1 MEEQNEACDKAT
13 GMKVDNSGLG
23 DEDDVSSE
31 VSVNSKGFP
40 MILKTPEA
48 SKEGS
53 GLAAA
58 AVASNRPVTTHC
70 LERQKIT
77 QNTDGKRFET
87 RPLITQISWGKGLET
102 RPFTRFGQAAIPQ
115 QESPVS
121 QSSLGAASCR
131 SSREASHQE
140 PTNKR
145 KESQSGQ
152 EEACHWQKAC
162 QKTSSCHGRA
172 EA

>member
-1 MEEQNEACDKAT
+1 MEQDEACDKAT
-13 GMKVDNSGLG
+13 DKEVDKSGLG

-31 VSVNSKGFP
+31 VPTDSKGFT

-48 SKEGS
+48 E
-53 GLAAA
+53 
-58 AVASNRPVTTHC
+58 
-70 LERQKIT
+70 
-77 QNTDGKRFET
+77 GKRLET
-87 RPLITQISWGKGLET
+87 RPLITQISWGKRLD
-102 RPFTRFGQAAIPQ
+102 RMPFTRFGQAAIPQ

-121 QSSLGAASCR
+121 QGSLGAASCR

-152 EEACHWQKAC
+152 EEACHGQKAC